1 MTDLMVSCPKCG
13 QPHVTRWGTPSCAG
27 HRSKVRPYAPCTK
40 SPIPGAA
47 TCHLHGSGTGSG
59 RRAAARR
66 LALGEAMG
74 ELHRLGVPVDVEP
87 ADAMLAMVQE
97 AAGNVAFLRRRIQ
110 DLDQLLG
117 GPEGNEIIAV
127 LGGLGKDAGPLEIPS
142 GPPAIAARVDPRNF
156 RAERHVLVAMYD
168 DERER
173 LVRWAKACRDAG
185 VDERRVQLAED
196 QGRQLAAVLRGTLE
210 AALALVVGLLEP
222 SAAQQVRERWAAEVP
237 AIVRRQIQTATSKE
251 INP

>member
-1 MTDLMVSCPKCG
+1 VTSRKLDATGHLSVQCHAVSKRSGKQC
-13 QPHVTRWGTPSCAG
+13 RRMAMAGTTVCAMHG
-27 HRSKVRPYAPCTK
+27 GMAPQVK
-40 SPIPGAA
+40 A
-47 TCHLHGSGTGSG
+47 
-59 RRAAARR
+59 AAARR

-74 ELHRLGVPVDVEP
+74 ELHRMGVPIDVEP
-87 ADAMLAMVQE
+87 ADAMLDMVRE

-117 GPEGNEIIAV
+117 GPEGNAIIAV
-127 LGGLGKDAGPLEIPS
+127 LAGAKGEDRLEIPA
-142 GPPAIAARVDPRNF
+142 GPPAIAGRVDPRNF

-210 AALALVVGLLEP
+210 AALALVVALLEP
-222 SAAQQVRERWAAEVP
+222 AVATAVRERWAAEVP
-237 AIVRRQIQTATSKE
+237 GIVRRQISTVTGTGS
-251 INP
+251 

>member
-1 MTDLMVSCPKCG
+1 MAVTDP
-13 QPHVTRWGTPSCAG
+13 
-27 HRSKVRPYAPCTK
+27 RSQRCTATSRSGAPCKRQAIIGGTVCA
-40 SPIPGAA
+40 S
-47 TCHLHGSGTGSG
+47 HGG
-59 RRAAARR
+59 RAPQVKAAAARR

-74 ELHRLGVPVDVEP
+74 ELSKLGVPIDVEP
-87 ADAMLAMVQE
+87 ADAMLDMVRE

-127 LGGLGKDAGPLEIPS
+127 LGGGGKDAGPLEIPA
-142 GPPAIAARVDPRNF
+142 GPPAIAGRVDPRNF
-156 RAERHVLVAMYD
+156 RAERHVIVAMYD

-237 AIVRRQIQTATSKE
+237 AIVRRQIQTATSRE
-251 INP
+251 TT

>member
-1 MTDLMVSCPKCG
+1 MHG
-13 QPHVTRWGTPSCAG
+13 GR
-27 HRSKVRPYAPCTK
+27 APQV
-40 SPIPGAA
+40 A
-47 TCHLHGSGTGSG
+47 
-59 RRAAARR
+59 RAASRR

-74 ELHRLGVPVDVEP
+74 ELQRLGVPVDVEP

-97 AAGNVAFLRRRIQ
+97 AAGNVAFLRARVQ

-117 GPEGNEIIAV
+117 GSDGNDIIAV
-127 LGGLGKDAGPLEIPS
+127 LGGTKGDNPLEIPA
-142 GPPAIAARVDPRNF
+142 GPPAIAGRVDPRNF

-210 AALALVVGLLEP
+210 AALALVVALLDPEV
-222 SAAQQVRERWAAEVP
+222 ATVVRERWTADVP
-237 AIVRRQIQTATSKE
+237 GIVRRQIATVTGMGQ
-251 INP
+251 